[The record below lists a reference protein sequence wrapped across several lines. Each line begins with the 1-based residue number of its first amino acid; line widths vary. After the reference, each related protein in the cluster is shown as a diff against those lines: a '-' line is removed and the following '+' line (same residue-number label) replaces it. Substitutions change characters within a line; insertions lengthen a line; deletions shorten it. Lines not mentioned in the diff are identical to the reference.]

1 MKAAL
6 AWIVYSGIVLV
17 TPLIWIT
24 IQKQTRRKR

>member
-1 MKAAL
+1 MKAVL